1 MKLHIAILLFISAS
15 LHCFADE
22 RTDYIRAL
30 PKEQIIATIEHMQQ
44 LTKAAET
51 ERAAAEQQN
60 EFLAG
65 KLQEMQR
72 DNEAARVLAAQAEQ
86 EMQTLREWGN
96 EQATIATKAQE
107 ERDKAQRTAAHRGR
121 IIGMALAGFGMFFVL
136 YLLPSIV
143 PLQYRLAAGAA
154 GGIAGFAFGRWL
166 L

>member
-1 MKLHIAILLFISAS
+1 MKLSIALLLFISAS
-15 LHCFADE
+15 LYADE
-22 RTDYIRAL
+22 RSDYIRAL

-44 LTKAAET
+44 LTRDAET
-51 ERAAAEQQN
+51 ERAAAVEQN
-60 EFLAG
+60 EFITG
-65 KLQEMQR
+65 KLAEMQR

-107 ERDKAQRTAAHRGR
+107 ERDKAKAMAAHRGR

-154 GGIAGFAFGRWL
+154 GGIAGFAVGRWL